1 VRGGTGSSREEV
13 RKMAMPPTCVKCG
26 SILMGYGWDKELNY
40 LVYFCTECKEGA
52 PKEAVLKKEA
62 A

>member
-1 VRGGTGSSREEV
+1 
-13 RKMAMPPTCVKCG
+13 MAMPPTCLKCG
-26 SILMGYGWDKELNY
+26 SILMGYGWDREMNF
-40 LVYFCTECKEGA
+40 LVYFCTECREGA